1 MLRRLTAAPAA
12 SSQMDASMKLLPA
25 LALLAFSAIPAASQ
39 AQNPQVLID
48 TDYGPLV
55 VELNNT
61 LAPELVTNFL
71 AYVDAGRYDNTLFER
86 VAKKNAQGQGID
98 IVQGGGFGADATPIT
113 TFASV
118 STQVRTGMS
127 NIRGSLAVAL
137 PNNSAGQPNLN
148 AVTSAFYFN
157 VGDNSTALNT
167 GYPTFGRV
175 TYGLANLDSMLNTP
189 RFTGRESPIRPP
201 LVKRMRRVEGF
212 PVLDIHTGAW
222 FDPAK
227 SGRGFNVEVGK
238 AAGSEEGPL
247 IVVYW
252 YDYFEGRQVWMNGAA
267 EFEWGDHEITIPMQ
281 ITSGAQFGAAFD
293 PATVQTNP
301 SWGTLT
307 VSFTGCDRATFSYTS
322 AFGNGS
328 VNLQKLTLPNTQRCN
343 GN

>member
-1 MLRRLTAAPAA
+1 MIESSLSQATAIMRGTLHGTDAAFRGIGTDSRTLGAGELFFALQGPNFDGHEFVPQAAA
-12 SSQMDASMKLLPA
+12 SRAAGAVLSRKL
-25 LALLAFSAIPAASQ
+25 
-39 AQNPQVLID
+39 D
-48 TDYGPLV
+48 
-55 VELNNT
+55 
-61 LAPELVTNFL
+61 
-71 AYVDAGRYDNTLFER
+71 
-86 VAKKNAQGQGID
+86 
-98 IVQGGGFGADATPIT
+98 
-113 TFASV
+113 
-118 STQVRTGMS
+118 
-127 NIRGSLAVAL
+127 VAL

-227 SGRGFNVEVGK
+227 SCRGFNVEVGK

-267 EFEWGDHEITIPMQ
+267 EFAWGDHEITIPMQ
-281 ITSGAQFGAAFD
+281 ITSGGQFGAAFD
-293 PATVQTNP
+293 PATVQTNAN
-301 SWGTLT
+301 WGTLT
-307 VSFTGCDRATFSYTS
+307 VTFTGCDRATFSYTS

-328 VNLQKLTLPNTQRCN
+328 VNLEKLTLPNTQRCN